1 MTNSKLQLGN
11 WESPMAV
18 GWLPRYFGVNELI
31 RLLALSR
38 LSTVLQGIW
47 VDPVMVLT
55 KSGLSNST
63 QNS

>member
-1 MTNSKLQLGN
+1 
-11 WESPMAV
+11 MAV